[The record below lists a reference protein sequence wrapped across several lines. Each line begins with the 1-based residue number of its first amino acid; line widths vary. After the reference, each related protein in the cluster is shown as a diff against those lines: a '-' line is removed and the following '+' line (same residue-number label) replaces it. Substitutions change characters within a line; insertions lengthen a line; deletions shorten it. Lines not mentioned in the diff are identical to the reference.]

1 MVRVV
6 GRIAATTLG
15 RIMPPGTPHA
25 VYTPADCLA
34 IGGVFLAPPRP
45 RFCDL
50 HSTSSFDTTKPNS
63 QEDQSPPQLNKETL
77 APEEEERNIITIS
90 PDPKKQALKTYE

>member
-34 IGGVFLAPPRP
+34 IGGVFLAPPAV
-45 RFCDL
+45 
-50 HSTSSFDTTKPNS
+50 STSLRVLLFLNENPHCTNDDPLS
-63 QEDQSPPQLNKETL
+63 QTWE
-77 APEEEERNIITIS
+77 AYIVYFR
-90 PDPKKQALKTYE
+90 